1 MQRTKRPDFFVIGW
15 LVIEK
20 KYHNDCYHKVVIGW
34 PVIGKK
40 YHNDCYHKVV
50 IGWPVI
56 EKKYQNKFYHC
67 LVLKLVYILLL
78 QILE

>member
-1 MQRTKRPDFFVIGW
+1 MVIRKTMRPDFFDFFFVIGL

-20 KYHNDCYHKVVIGW
+20 N
-34 PVIGKK
+34 

-56 EKKYQNKFYHC
+56 EKKYHNDCYHK
-67 LVLKLVYILLL
+67 VVIG
-78 QILE
+78 